1 LPEDSYHGE
10 EIIDVAKLI
19 QKNHKDK
26 FMYMR
31 VIDEKALEGKP
42 EDIEFIKNFSK
53 DYLLEIIKQTL
64 IKFGVKMDI

>member
-19 QKNHKDK
+19 KQKHNDK
-26 FMYMR
+26 FLYIK
-31 VIDEKALEGKP
+31 VVDQKDLDGKK
-42 EDIEFIKNFSK
+42 EDIEYIKNFSK
-53 DYLLEIIKQTL
+53 DYLLEIIKETL